1 MHIII
6 VGCGNLGYYV
16 SKMLISENH
25 DVVVVERDN
34 YRSEKA
40 ANDFDVITITGDATE
55 PSVLEK
61 AGIDHATI
69 LIALTE
75 VDETNLIIGL
85 MAKEYGVKTVAVSL
99 SKVHYHGPIIKKL
112 GIDVVI
118 HPEAAAAGYITQLVT
133 QPDVLDLSFF
143 SKGDAE
149 IVELALDDNSK
160 YIGKN
165 VKFFNNKIPGET
177 RTIGLYRDGKFLFTE
192 DDMILKQKDKLLVV
206 SMKSKV
212 SQLRQMK

>member
-1 MHIII
+1 MYIIV

-16 SKMLISENH
+16 TKMLVSENH
-25 DVVVVERDN
+25 DVVVIEKDTM
-34 YRSEKA
+34 RSKKIA
-40 ANDFDVITITGDATE
+40 DDLDIVTITGDATE

-61 AGIDHATI
+61 AGIDRSDI
-69 LIALTE
+69 LISLTE
-75 VDETNLIIGL
+75 VDETNLIVGL
-85 MAKEYGVKTVAVSL
+85 MSKELGVKTVAVSL

-112 GIDVVI
+112 GIDLVI

-149 IVELALDDNSK
+149 IVELALDDNSS
-160 YIGKN
+160 YIGKT
-165 VKFFNNKIPGET
+165 VKHFNEKIPGET
-177 RTIGLYRDGKFLFTE
+177 KTIGMYRSNKFLFTTDE
-192 DDMILKQKDKLLVV
+192 MFLEKGDKLLVI

-212 SQLRQMK
+212 SLLRKMK

>member
-1 MHIII
+1 MYIII

-16 SKMLISENH
+16 TKMLMSEHH
-25 DVVVVERDN
+25 DVVVVEKEFQV
-34 YRSEKA
+34 SQKA
-40 ANDFDVITITGDATE
+40 SNDLDIVSITGDGTE
-55 PSVLEK
+55 ISVLEK
-61 AGIDHATI
+61 AGIDHADV
-69 LIALTE
+69 LISLTE

-85 MAKEYGVKTVAVSL
+85 MAKEMGVKTVAVSL

-112 GIDVVI
+112 GIDIVI

-149 IVELALDDNSK
+149 IVELAIDSNSR
-160 YIGKN
+160 YIGQN
-165 VKFFNNKIPGET
+165 IKFFNDKIPGET
-177 RTIGLYRDGKFLFTE
+177 KTIGMYRAGKFLFTN
-192 DDMILKQKDKLLVV
+192 DDMLLEKGDKLLII

-212 SQLRQMK
+212 SLLRKMK

>member
-1 MHIII
+1 MYII
-6 VGCGNLGYYV
+6 VVGGGNLGYYV
-16 SKMLISENH
+16 AEMLISENH
-25 DVVVVERDN
+25 DVVVVDKDLAV
-34 YRSEKA
+34 SQKV
-40 ANDFDVITITGDATE
+40 ANELDLISITGDGTE
-55 PSVLEK
+55 PSILEK
-61 AGIDHATI
+61 AGIDRANV
-69 LIALTE
+69 LVSLTE
-75 VDETNLIIGL
+75 TDETNLIIGL

-112 GIDVVI
+112 GIDLVI
-118 HPEAAAAGYITQLVT
+118 HPEAAAAGYISQLIT

-149 IVELALDDNSK
+149 IVEVTLDDKSK

-177 RTIGLYRDGKFLFTE
+177 RTIGMYKDGNFLFTT
-192 DDMILKQKDKLLVV
+192 DDMILEKGNKLLVI

-212 SQLRQMK
+212 SMLRKMN

>member
-1 MHIII
+1 MHIIV

-16 SKMLISENH
+16 AEMLMSENH
-25 DVVVVERDN
+25 DVIVIEKDFA
-34 YRSEKA
+34 RSQKIS
-40 ANDFDVITITGDATE
+40 NDLDIVTITGDATE

-61 AGIDHATI
+61 AGIDHTDT
-69 LIALTE
+69 LICLTE
-75 VDETNLIIGL
+75 TDETNLIIGL
-85 MAKEYGVKTVAVSL
+85 MAKEMGVKTVAVSL

-149 IVELALDDNSK
+149 IVEIALDDNSK

-165 VKFFNNKIPGET
+165 VEFFNNKIPGET
-177 RTIGLYRDGKFLFTE
+177 KTIGLYREGKFLFTT
-192 DDMILKQKDKLLVV
+192 DDMILKQKDKLLVI

-212 SQLRQMK
+212 SLLRKMK

>member
-1 MHIII
+1 MYIIV

-16 SKMLISENH
+16 TEMLISENH
-25 DVVVVERDN
+25 DVVVIEKNVL
-34 YRSEKA
+34 RSQKVA
-40 ANDFDVITITGDATE
+40 DDLDIITITGDATE

-61 AGIDHATI
+61 AGIDNADI
-69 LIALTE
+69 LISLTE
-75 VDETNLIIGL
+75 VDETNLIVGL
-85 MAKEYGVKTVAVSL
+85 MSKELGVKTVAVSL

-112 GIDVVI
+112 GIDLVI

-149 IVELALDDNSK
+149 IVELALDDNSS
-160 YIGKN
+160 YIGKT
-165 VKFFNNKIPGET
+165 VKHFNEKIPGET
-177 RTIGLYRDGKFLFTE
+177 KTIGLYRAGKFLFTV
-192 DDMILKQKDKLLVV
+192 DDMILEKSDKLLVI

-212 SQLRQMK
+212 SLLRKMK

>member
-1 MHIII
+1 MYIII

-16 SKMLISENH
+16 TELLVSENH
-25 DVVVVERDN
+25 DVVVVEKDAL
-34 YRSEKA
+34 RSQKVS
-40 ANDFDVITITGDATE
+40 NNLDIVSITGDGTE
-55 PSVLEK
+55 LSVLEK
-61 AGIDHATI
+61 AGIDRANV

-75 VDETNLIIGL
+75 TDETNLIIGL
-85 MAKEYGVKTVAVSL
+85 MAKELKVKTVAVSL

-133 QPDVLDLSFF
+133 QPDVLDLTFF

-149 IVELALDDNSK
+149 IVEIALDDKSS
-160 YIGKN
+160 YIGKTA
-165 VKFFNNKIPGET
+165 KYFNDKIPGET
-177 RTIGLYRDGKFLFTE
+177 KTIGLYRNGKFMFTE
-192 DDMILKQKDKLLVV
+192 DDMLLEKNDKLLVV

-212 SQLRQMK
+212 SILRKMK